1 MSELTLGAVVLIVAA
16 VPLALLVLFWTD
28 ILPTTRWAT
37 LQRWRPYLLI
47 GLSVV
52 AIPAMVV
59 RIWGWAGA
67 AHLEPLCQAYARP
80 EIFNTTARDV
90 QRLVWWEKG
99 SGQSDMPS
107 QRRLPPWT
115 SAVSLPIHVDNSSAL
130 SPTDT
135 STDDTLNDARSARL
149 EVERIVHH
157 RNFFFEV
164 QLDRVRILSADGLE
178 EWGIADEL
186 WLEAGPYR
194 YHCGVESGPYATND
208 TRYPNGDGIAR
219 FIQSALS
226 GKPQR

>member
-28 ILPTTRWAT
+28 ILPTTRWAR

-47 GLSVV
+47 GLSVFV
-52 AIPAMVV
+52 IPIVVV

-80 EIFNTTARDV
+80 EVFNTISRDI
-90 QRLVWWEKG
+90 QRLIWWEKG
-99 SGQSDMPS
+99 SRQSDTPS
-107 QRRLPPWT
+107 QRILPPWT
-115 SAVSLPIHVDNSSAL
+115 AAVALPIDVENPSAL
-130 SPTDT
+130 SAMDT
-135 STDDTLNDARSARL
+135 SAARL

-157 RNFFFEV
+157 RNLFFEV
-164 QLDRVRILSADGLE
+164 QLDRVRVLSHDGLE

-194 YHCGVESGPYATND
+194 YHCGVESGPYATNK
-208 TRYPNGDGIAR
+208 TQYPGGDGLAR
-219 FIQSALS
+219 FIQSTLK
-226 GKPQR
+226 GKPRQ